1 MELTDKD
8 LLPSHYTKVDAPF
21 FQGKGNLN
29 VLELEEL
36 CSKFEEYCHQQ
47 SIIKYKLYEM
57 VKNQIA
63 NPPLVMVPPPEY
75 VGQMYMRYMSESSNK
90 VINANGWYT
99 TKDGNRNK
107 YSLFEFSQLMMTNAE
122 FAKTFWSL
130 W

>member
-21 FQGKGNLN
+21 FPGKGNLN
-29 VLELEEL
+29 VFELEEL

-57 VKNQIA
+57 VNNQIA
-63 NPPLVMVPPPEY
+63 NLPLVMVPPPEY
-75 VGQMYMRYMSESSNK
+75 VCKMYMKYLSVNSESVVTKNE
-90 VINANGWYT
+90 WYT
-99 TKDGNRNK
+99 TKDGNRNR
-107 YSLFEFSQLMMTNAE
+107 YSLFEFSQSLMTDAE
-122 FAKTFWSL
+122 LIRIFWS